1 MPTLV
6 TVFPAVLKAQK
17 RKKTNNFD
25 KFHKIPRGGVRA
37 QAQCFLWGLFF
48 NKSLLVTF
56 STIFHFWGSKN
67 HEPSTFLVRTIFAKI
82 IVF

>member
-17 RKKTNNFD
+17 HKKTHIFN
-25 KFHKIPRGGVRA
+25 KIYVFAQGGVGA

-48 NKSLLVTF
+48 HKSL
-56 STIFHFWGSKN
+56 
-67 HEPSTFLVRTIFAKI
+67 
-82 IVF
+82 